1 MNDINFTPLKTNELV
16 ANEALVTINNNS
28 KSHKMGIY
36 EVAFSYIKIDK
47 NRDGKLIATISFK
60 QLNDKSDITI
70 LRNFIEDRPYKKE
83 ELSYDIM
90 HDFFSLLGIKNSR
103 KMIES
108 SNFNYIQFED
118 QLRTKIGTKLII
130 AIYNE
135 YKSNNEI
142 DSIFT
147 RLRLVTS
154 IDGYSFDELQVNH
167 KSRDE
172 LFFIADRLCP
182 AFTIKYLQRNDGIY
196 VEEDKDITL
205 LNRKFQNNKEEK

>member
-1 MNDINFTPLKTNELV
+1 MNDLKFIPLGLNELI
-16 ANEALVTINNNS
+16 ANEALVNVNNNS

-36 EVAFSYIKIDK
+36 EVAFSYVKIDK
-47 NRDGKLIATISFK
+47 NRNGKIIATISFK
-60 QLNDKSDITI
+60 KLDSENDITI

-103 KMIES
+103 KMIELN
-108 SNFNYIQFED
+108 NFDCAKLEE
-118 QLRTKIGTKLII
+118 QLKAKIGTKLII

-135 YKSNNEI
+135 YKSNNGI

-147 RLRLVTS
+147 RLRLVTN
-154 IDGYSFDELQVNH
+154 IDGYSFDELQANH

-182 AFTIKYLQRNDGIY
+182 AFTVKYLQRNNGLY

-205 LNRKFQNNKEEK
+205 LSKRFQNNKEK